1 MPDDIRFAPG
11 WPGIEPRW
19 TTSAKSAVGT
29 AFSDAARVWFT
40 ASHGIL
46 NEIYYPEVDTACT
59 RDGGFLVSAEGGFF
73 SEEKRHCDHEV
84 RWLRPGIPAFRLT
97 NSCRGG
103 RYRLRKTLCCSPD
116 FDAVL
121 QHVRF
126 TPLEGALGDYRL
138 TWLLSPHLGN
148 RGAGNTAWLGSHKGE
163 PLLFAQR
170 DDYVLAVAASAPWL
184 ARSVGFVGAS
194 DAWGD
199 VRAHGRL
206 TTLYDRAEN
215 GNVALAGEIDV
226 EACDGEFVLA
236 IGFGRDPDAAA
247 LHARAS
253 LLEPFGRTLE
263 RYAAPWRDWQRALL
277 DLDHSA
283 DPGDVYRSSATVIKT
298 HMSRN
303 SDGGIIASLSIPW
316 GNAKGDDDLGGYHL
330 VWPRDMV
337 EAAAGLL
344 AAGAVGE
351 TTAMLRFLVAT
362 QEPDGHWPQNMWL
375 NGRAFWNGIQLDEA
389 AFPILLVDLALREGA
404 IRGHD
409 LVRWWPMMRSAAGFV
424 LRNGPATQQD
434 RWEEDAGYSPFTIA
448 VEVAALLAAADAA
461 EALDQRELA
470 ALYRDTAD
478 DWNDSIERWTF
489 VTGTDLAREAGVG
502 GYYVRI
508 GVVESDAAP
517 SPLHGFVPIKNRPG
531 DHSALE
537 ADDLVSTDAL
547 ALVRFGLRDARD
559 PRVRDTVRV
568 IDHVLRSE
576 TTTGPTWHRYNDDG
590 YGECADGAPYT
601 GTGVGRGWPLLAG
614 ERGHYEL
621 AAGNRDEAVR
631 LAAVMRAQSSPG
643 GLLPEQIWD
652 AADVPELELFCG
664 HPSGSAMPL
673 VWAHAE
679 YVKLLRSIHDGSVFD
694 CPPQTKA
701 RYIDAANTPR
711 VAVWRPGLRRS
722 SIEVGRTL
730 RIDTAERALVHWSVD
745 EWKTTTDI
753 ASRELDDGLHIVELP
768 TASLAVGSI
777 VRFTFYWPDRDQWL
791 GEDCAVRVVRTPPA
805 ASGTG

>member
-1 MPDDIRFAPG
+1 VPDEIRFAPG

-29 AFSDAARVWFT
+29 TFSDAARVWFT

-59 RDGGFLVSAEGGFF
+59 RDGGFLVSAGDGFF
-73 SEEKRHCDHEV
+73 SEEKRHCEHEV
-84 RWLRPGIPAFRLT
+84 SWLRPGVPAFRLT
-97 NSCRGG
+97 NTCLAG
-103 RYRLRKTLCCSPD
+103 RYRIRKTLCCAPD

-126 TPLEGALGDYRL
+126 TPLAGALDDYHL

-148 RGAGNTAWLGSHKGE
+148 RGAGNTAWLGEHKGV
-163 PLLFAQR
+163 PLLLAQR
-170 DDYVLAVAASAPWL
+170 DHFVLAVASTAPWV

-206 TTLYDRAEN
+206 TNRYDRAEN
-215 GNVALAGEIDV
+215 GNVAVAGEIDL

-236 IGFGRDPDAAA
+236 IGFGHDPDAAA
-247 LHARAS
+247 LHARAA

-263 RYAAPWRDWQRALL
+263 HYAAPWRDWQRGLL
-277 DLDHSA
+277 DLDRSA
-283 DPGDVYRSSATVIKT
+283 DPGDLYRSSASVIKT
-298 HMSRN
+298 HMSLN

-337 EAAAGLL
+337 EAAGGLL
-344 AAGAVGE
+344 AAGAGWE
-351 TTAMLRFLVAT
+351 TTTMLRFLVAT

-375 NGRAFWNGIQLDEA
+375 NGCPFWNGIQLDEA
-389 AFPILLVDLALREGA
+389 AFPILLVDLALREGV

-409 LVRWWPMMRSAAGFV
+409 LAGWWPMMRLAAGFV

-448 VEVAALLAAADAA
+448 VEVAALLAAAEAA
-461 EALDQRELA
+461 ETLGQSDLA
-470 ALYRDTAD
+470 AVYRDTAD
-478 DWNDSIERWTF
+478 DWNEAVERWTF
-489 VTGTDLAREAGVG
+489 VTGTDLAREAGVN

-508 GVVESDAAP
+508 GLLESGAAS

-537 ADDLVSTDAL
+537 AADLVSADAL
-547 ALVRFGLRDARD
+547 ALVRFGLRDAHD
-559 PRVRDTVRV
+559 PRIRDTVRV
-568 IDHVLRSE
+568 IDHVLRVE
-576 TTTGPTWHRYNDDG
+576 TTTGPTWHRYNEDG
-590 YGECADGAPYT
+590 YGERDDGSPFAGT
-601 GTGVGRGWPLLAG
+601 GTGRGWPLLAG
-614 ERGHYEL
+614 ERAHFEL

-631 LAAVMRAQSSPG
+631 LAAVMRAQASPG
-643 GLLPEQIWD
+643 GLLPEQVWD
-652 AADVPELELFCG
+652 APDKPELELLSG
-664 HPSGSAMPL
+664 RPSGSAMPL

-679 YVKLLRSIHDGSVFD
+679 YVKLLRSLRDGRVFD
-694 CPPQTKA
+694 CPPQARA
-701 RYIDAANTPR
+701 RYVESANTPR
-711 VAVWRPGLRRS
+711 VAVWRLGLRRPV
-722 SIEVGRTL
+722 IEAGRTL
-730 RIDTAERALVHWSVD
+730 RIDTTERALVHWTVD
-745 EWKTTTDI
+745 DWQTTTD
-753 ASRELDDGLHIVELP
+753 SRSHDVDDGLHVVELP
-768 TASLAVGSI
+768 TASLAAGRV
-777 VRFTFYWPDRDQWL
+777 VRFTFYWPDQDRWL

-805 ASGTG
+805 TGGQE